1 MIGWCP
7 YCQAGVKILQ
17 YNVKPWLVE
26 EVCVRCG
33 KLLARIRVPFKKKSK
48 KVKDEKTKPDTT
60 RGTQGNG

>member
-26 EVCVRCG
+26 EVCAKCG

-48 KVKDEKTKPDTT
+48 EVMDE
-60 RGTQGNG
+60 